1 MLVND
6 QQQWTFFASQIVSMT
21 VTMICFNANHNN
33 ALNLRKTTGQQVL
46 LSTLERQFNKEQNHN
61 STKSTGG
68 LEMDQIACF
77 LGLKTSNAGLFI

>member
-33 ALNLRKTTGQQVL
+33 ALNLRKTTG
-46 LSTLERQFNKEQNHN
+46 T
-61 STKSTGG
+61 
-68 LEMDQIACF
+68 
-77 LGLKTSNAGLFI
+77 AGAT